1 MSDLEIRPAS
11 PDEFAIAVEW
21 AATEGWNPG
30 LGDLQA
36 FHNVDPDGF
45 LMGWQ
50 DGVPVSSISV
60 VRYGESFGFLGF
72 YIVHS
77 DYRGTGVGLATWNA
91 GMAHLGNR
99 TIGLDGVVD
108 QQENYKRS
116 RFIYAG
122 RNVRFTGVPKI
133 ENETR
138 FNGTIKEF
146 QPSDIDAVLAYDKF
160 CFPVNREGFLRDW
173 TIDDDTSHRK
183 TKIAL
188 VDGKLAG
195 YATIRECRSG
205 YKVGPLFANNQ
216 QIAQGLFEQLC
227 GDLPKDSEVSLDVP
241 QANISACN
249 LVEQYGL
256 QAAFETARMY
266 RGPIEE
272 PSSSKIFGI
281 TTFELG

>member
-1 MSDLEIRPAS
+1 MSDLIVRPAS
-11 PDEFAIAVEW
+11 KDEFAIAVEW
-21 AATEGWNPG
+21 AAAEGWNPG
-30 LGDLQA
+30 LGDLET
-36 FHNVDPDGF
+36 FYNVDPAGF

-60 VRYGESFGFLGF
+60 VRYSKQFGFLGF
-72 YIVHS
+72 YIVRS
-77 DYRGTGVGLATWNA
+77 NYRGTGVGLATWNA
-91 GMAHLGNR
+91 GMAHLGDR

-116 RFIYAG
+116 GFVYAG
-122 RNVRFTGVPKI
+122 KNVRFTGVPLI
-133 ENETR
+133 ETETR
-138 FNGTIKEF
+138 FEGSIRDFLPT
-146 QPSDIDAVLAYDKF
+146 DIDAVLAYDKF
-160 CFPVNREGFLRDW
+160 CFPVDRESFVRDW
-173 TIDDDTSHRK
+173 TDVQHSNYRK

-188 VDGKLAG
+188 VDGELAG

-205 YKVGPLFANNQ
+205 YKIGPLFADTQ

-227 GDLPKDSEVSLDVP
+227 SGLPKGSEISLDVP
-241 QANISACN
+241 QANAGAGK

>member
-1 MSDLEIRPAS
+1 MNDLVIRPAS
-11 PDEFAIAVEW
+11 KDEFAIAIEW
-21 AATEGWNPG
+21 AAEEGWNPG
-30 LGDLQA
+30 LGDLEV
-36 FHNVDPDGF
+36 FHKVDPDGF

-60 VRYGESFGFLGF
+60 VRYGEHFGFLGF

-116 RFIYAG
+116 GFIYAG
-122 RNVRFTGVPKI
+122 RNVRFTGVPLIKT
-133 ENETR
+133 ETMFEGAIR
-138 FNGTIKEF
+138 DFIPT
-146 QPSDIDAVLAYDKF
+146 DIDAILAYDKF
-160 CFPVNREGFLRDW
+160 CFPANREGFVRDW
-173 TIDDDTSHRK
+173 TVGGCAAHRK
-183 TKIAL
+183 TKVAL
-188 VDGKLAG
+188 IDDELAG
-195 YATIRECRSG
+195 YATIRRCRSG
-205 YKVGPLFANNQ
+205 YKVGPLFADNQ

-227 GDLPKDSEVSLDVP
+227 SGLPKDREVSLDVQ
-241 QANISACN
+241 QANTNGGDFA
-249 LVEQYGL
+249 EQYGL
-256 QAAFETARMY
+256 RAVFETARMY

-272 PSSSKIFGI
+272 PSSKTFGI